1 MLKDPKDQGRIPLGA
16 WDVIHGAKC
25 RSVDAR
31 TNPNR
36 DRPQPLEPLNEP
48 LFDTGKA
55 RDADVRMCCQMVH
68 GRTFAECQDQPY
80 YIGKFGETRKY
91 TAAELLSDI
100 KHGYVM
106 LQAEVLYSACHV
118 STTDKCTQC

>member
-1 MLKDPKDQGRIPLGA
+1 MVDGQEVLKDPKDQGRIPLGA
-16 WDVIHGAKC
+16 WDIIHGAKC

-55 RDADVRMCCQMVH
+55 RDADVRARCQMV
-68 GRTFAECQDQPY
+68 RVLVVSS
-80 YIGKFGETRKY
+80 RKI
-91 TAAELLSDI
+91 S
-100 KHGYVM
+100 
-106 LQAEVLYSACHV
+106 
-118 STTDKCTQC
+118 STSSPPA

>member
-1 MLKDPKDQGRIPLGA
+1 
-16 WDVIHGAKC
+16 
-25 RSVDAR
+25 
-31 TNPNR
+31 
-36 DRPQPLEPLNEP
+36 
-48 LFDTGKA
+48 
-55 RDADVRMCCQMVH
+55 MVH

-106 LQAEVLYSACHV
+106 LHNPTPNPTPDPTPNSSLPMPGTKARPLRRFGWGAAASLAG
-118 STTDKCTQC
+118 